1 MPRNIVLTG
10 FMGTGKSTVGRLVA
24 AELGRE
30 FVDMDTLI
38 EQREGRSIRQ
48 IFAESGVSYFRQ
60 LDADLC
66 RELAQQKGLV
76 IATGGGA
83 LLPEANLRVMESGG
97 LVICLDCDP
106 TVLWQRIGRSEDRP
120 MLAAQDETR
129 FARLAALL
137 EQRAPAYGRIKHH
150 LDVTHLSP
158 VEAARRICEWANGND
173 KIIRPSFEEKIMQ
186 TITVTHPSGSYPIFL
201 GEGALAETG
210 PYLAELGYR
219 GRCAVVSNEPVGQHH
234 AEPLLASLRRAG
246 FEPVYLT
253 IPDGEPFKTLATVA
267 GLYSQLVEARLD
279 RRSPIVA
286 LGGGVL
292 GDTVGFAVATYLR
305 GVPFVQI
312 PTTLLAMV
320 DASVGGKVGVDL
332 PQGKNLVGAFKQPEM
347 VIIDPQVLA
356 TLPPAEF
363 RAGLAEMVKHG
374 IIDSPALFEAL
385 EERSGGAGGCQRG
398 VPGGGSRG
406 DINLSSLLLT
416 PYSLLPESIGV
427 KVRVVQEDPFEQGRR
442 AVLNLGHTFGHAFER
457 LANFE
462 IRHGEGVAMGLA
474 CAARLA
480 VRLGYCAGETAARI
494 TALLARLG
502 LPTSPPPYPPAEI
515 WAAMGADKKRQGDKL
530 RFILPRAIG
539 NVAIFD
545 NVAREDVEAI
555 LTR

>member
-1 MPRNIVLTG
+1 
-10 FMGTGKSTVGRLVA
+10 
-24 AELGRE
+24 
-30 FVDMDTLI
+30 
-38 EQREGRSIRQ
+38 
-48 IFAESGVSYFRQ
+48 
-60 LDADLC
+60 
-66 RELAQQKGLV
+66 
-76 IATGGGA
+76 
-83 LLPEANLRVMESGG
+83 
-97 LVICLDCDP
+97 
-106 TVLWQRIGRSEDRP
+106 
-120 MLAAQDETR
+120 
-129 FARLAALL
+129 
-137 EQRAPAYGRIKHH
+137 
-150 LDVTHLSP
+150 
-158 VEAARRICEWANGND
+158 
-173 KIIRPSFEEKIMQ
+173 MQ
-186 TITVTHPSGSYPIFL
+186 TITVTHPTGSYPIYL
-201 GEGALAETG
+201 GEGGLAQTG
-210 PYLAELGYR
+210 QYLAKLGYR

-234 AEPLLASLRRAG
+234 AEPLLASLRQAR
-246 FEPVYLT
+246 FEPIYLT

-267 GLYSQLVEARLD
+267 GLYSQLVEAKLD

-292 GDTVGFAVATYLR
+292 GDTVGFAAATYLR

-347 VIIDPQVLA
+347 VVIDPQVLT

-385 EERSGGAGGCQRG
+385 EAR
-398 VPGGGSRG
+398 SRG
-406 DINLSSLLLT
+406 ETDLSTLLLT
-416 PYSLLPESIGV
+416 PRFASLLPESIGV

-457 LANFE
+457 LANFK

-480 VRLGYCAGETAARI
+480 VRLGHCSEETAARI
-494 TALLARLG
+494 IALLDRLG
-502 LPTSPPPYPPAEI
+502 LPTTPPPYPPAEVWI
-515 WAAMGADKKRQGDKL
+515 AMGADKKRQGSKL

-539 NVAIFD
+539 SVDIFD

-555 LTR
+555 LKG